1 MLTNNAGIAICW
13 VFSSINL
20 QRWVQH
26 LYHKYCTA
34 TASWQADKLTWGA
47 YVKSS
52 EFFNL
57 HFFIFGIIMITI
69 IMTLNMTIMIR
80 SFLLRIL
87 TPVLLFKI
95 FETRYPWKLA
105 HQLQAAL
112 HILWKVWQGVR
123 KDVAYFVALKGH
135 SQLWDR
141 ADLDTTF
148 VNLKRVYLNPKS
160 NERVGYI

>member
-1 MLTNNAGIAICW
+1 
-13 VFSSINL
+13 
-20 QRWVQH
+20 
-26 LYHKYCTA
+26 
-34 TASWQADKLTWGA
+34 
-47 YVKSS
+47 
-52 EFFNL
+52 
-57 HFFIFGIIMITI
+57 
-69 IMTLNMTIMIR
+69 MTIMIR